1 MGHLKVGAGFGL
13 VKICWFGAA
22 GRRPHT
28 HIFIYIYIYIYIY
41 VPFSPLAALYHL
53 KVGAQIGLRNFEAQ
67 RCSV

>member
-28 HIFIYIYIYIYIY
+28 QIYIFIYIYIYIRTLLALGCA
-41 VPFSPLAALYHL
+41 VPPE
-53 KVGAQIGLRNFEAQ
+53 GGGPDWT
-67 RCSV
+67 